1 MPFIFLK
8 AEDDG
13 KACGCMQ
20 RASQNQL
27 IDSTVSTDYTQSLTY
42 LASQDKTA
50 GLKTS
55 ALDKNTSDD
64 EIRPFLAEYFISEK
78 HS

>member
-1 MPFIFLK
+1 MGRLV
-8 AEDDG
+8 G
-13 KACGCMQ
+13 AC
-20 RASQNQL
+20 RELVRINLLIQL
-27 IDSTVSTDYTQSLTY
+27 LTIPKGLTY

>member
-20 RASQNQL
+20 RASQIQL
-27 IDSTVSTDYTQSLTY
+27 LTIPKGLTY